1 MNKTTFLAALAAVVM
16 SIPSC
21 RKAPETMKISIFCD
35 HIESVARQEK
45 IPFAEAAKKIK
56 EIGFE
61 GADVRV
67 FTKPEEL
74 KTLDSLGFA
83 HSCVITDIDYS
94 NPDQKELE
102 DKTIDFMDKYGYD
115 RLMLVAGFIPEGGF
129 SQAEMDD
136 ARQRIAAFAARVTA
150 KGYKILI
157 EDYDHERSFTSNAER
172 LDSLFAVSKD
182 LGLVFDTGNFQFS
195 GQDAMEQFEHFR
207 RHVKKSEQDLLPM
220 VDVEE
225 SGVRGLSRSDLQ
237 QRLNEF
243 MQLVKQEYGKYP
255 LLYSQYGFYNKMLA
269 PEFNKYFIFI
279 ARYGKSTPNLHGPGK
294 HNIWQFT
301 EKGRVSGISG
311 HVDLDKFDNGT
322 TLRNILLH

>member
-1 MNKTTFLAALAAVVM
+1 MKKTSFLAALVAVTII
-16 SIPSC
+16 IPSC

-207 RHVKKSEQDLLPM
+207 NKIGHLHLKDRVSKTDLKCVPAGTGCIPIVEIIGKLKEDGYTGWLTIEQF
-220 VDVEE
+220 
-225 SGVRGLSRSDLQ
+225 GSR
-237 QRLNEF
+237 N
-243 MQLVKQEYGKYP
+243 
-255 LLYSQYGFYNKMLA
+255 MLA
-269 PEFNKYFIFI
+269 DSETAFQ
-279 ARYGKSTPNLHGPGK
+279 
-294 HNIWQFT
+294 NISAAI
-301 EKGRVSGISG
+301 K
-311 HVDLDKFDNGT
+311 
-322 TLRNILLH
+322 

>member
-1 MNKTTFLAALAAVVM
+1 MNKTSFLAALVAVTII
-16 SIPSC
+16 IPSC

-102 DKTIDFMDKYGYD
+102 DKTLDFMDKYGYD

-195 GQDAMEQFEHFR
+195 GQDRSSSVSQTSVPPTDRAMFSAVIPFMFPPNTCAERRGSVPRTASGNPFR
-207 RHVKKSEQDLLPM
+207 P
-220 VDVEE
+220 
-225 SGVRGLSRSDLQ
+225 
-237 QRLNEF
+237 
-243 MQLVKQEYGKYP
+243 
-255 LLYSQYGFYNKMLA
+255 
-269 PEFNKYFIFI
+269 
-279 ARYGKSTPNLHGPGK
+279 ARPPAA
-294 HNIWQFT
+294 
-301 EKGRVSGISG
+301 
-311 HVDLDKFDNGT
+311 
-322 TLRNILLH
+322 

>member
-1 MNKTTFLAALAAVVM
+1 MTKRQPNKKRKKRTTPAKDWRSTLERWSGRLVKWLVVVVVLTAIIHALF
-16 SIPSC
+16 PSFP
-21 RKAPETMKISIFCD
+21 RSLFPSSSPAPSGKSYDGI
-35 HIESVARQEK
+35 
-45 IPFAEAAKKIK
+45 
-56 EIGFE
+56 
-61 GADVRV
+61 DVS
-67 FTKPEEL
+67 KYQ
-74 KTLDSLGFA
+74 G
-83 HSCVITDIDYS
+83 
-94 NPDQKELE
+94 
-102 DKTIDFMDKYGYD
+102 TIDWK
-115 RLMLVAGFIPEGGF
+115 
-129 SQAEMDD
+129 
-136 ARQRIAAFAARVTA
+136 
-150 KGYKILI
+150 K
-157 EDYDHERSFTSNAER
+157 
-172 LDSLFAVSKD
+172 VSKD
-182 LGLVFDTGNFQFS
+182 RNIQFVYIKATEGASLVDRRYKRNIREARKAGLRVGSYHFFNARRS
-195 GQDAMEQFEHFR
+195 AEEQFKHFR

-311 HVDLDKFDNGT
+311 YVDLDKFDNGT
-322 TLRNILLH
+322 TLRDILLH

>member
-1 MNKTTFLAALAAVVM
+1 MNKTSFLAALVAVTII
-16 SIPSC
+16 IPSC

-94 NPDQKELE
+94 KPDQKELE
-102 DKTIDFMDKYGYD
+102 DKTIAFMDKYGYD
-115 RLMLVAGFIPEGGF
+115 RLMLVAGFIPEEGF

-172 LDSLFAVSKD
+172 LDSLFTVSKD

-207 RHVKKSEQDLLPM
+207 NKIGHLHLKDRVSKTDLKCVPAGTGCIPIVEIIGKLKEDGYTGWLTIEQF
-220 VDVEE
+220 
-225 SGVRGLSRSDLQ
+225 GSR
-237 QRLNEF
+237 N
-243 MQLVKQEYGKYP
+243 
-255 LLYSQYGFYNKMLA
+255 MLA
-269 PEFNKYFIFI
+269 DSETAFQI
-279 ARYGKSTPNLHGPGK
+279 
-294 HNIWQFT
+294 
-301 EKGRVSGISG
+301 ISAAI
-311 HVDLDKFDNGT
+311 K
-322 TLRNILLH
+322 

>member
-1 MNKTTFLAALAAVVM
+1 MNKTSFLAALVAVTII
-16 SIPSC
+16 IPSC

-94 NPDQKELE
+94 KPDQKELE
-102 DKTIDFMDKYGYD
+102 DKTIAFMDKYGYD
-115 RLMLVAGFIPEGGF
+115 RLMLVAGFIPEEGF

-136 ARQRIAAFAARVTA
+136 ARQRIAVFAARVTA

-207 RHVKKSEQDLLPM
+207 NKIGHLHLKDRVSKTDLKCVPAGTGCIPIVEIIGKLKEDGYTGWLTIEQF
-220 VDVEE
+220 
-225 SGVRGLSRSDLQ
+225 GSR
-237 QRLNEF
+237 N
-243 MQLVKQEYGKYP
+243 
-255 LLYSQYGFYNKMLA
+255 MLA
-269 PEFNKYFIFI
+269 DSETAFQ
-279 ARYGKSTPNLHGPGK
+279 
-294 HNIWQFT
+294 NISAAI
-301 EKGRVSGISG
+301 K
-311 HVDLDKFDNGT
+311 
-322 TLRNILLH
+322 